1 MAPSI
6 LGLAGVYGYA
16 QLTMDGRSIV
26 PLLVDVDDPTVPSS
40 TRAHIR
46 QLQRQ
51 QATKQHPLNAA
62 AAADETP
69 PSNQDMAGFL
79 AEYKASWRTFHPIE
93 FW

>member
-1 MAPSI
+1 M

-26 PLLVDVDDPTVPSS
+26 PLLVDADDPAVPSS

-51 QATKQHPLNAA
+51 QDATKQRPHGATA
-62 AAADETP
+62 EDP
-69 PSNQDMAGFL
+69 PSSSQDMAGFM
-79 AEYKASWRTFHPIE
+79 AEYKGNWRTFHPIE